1 MKCETAILLVEKLV
15 DGEASA
21 DEKALAEQHVSSCT
35 DCRSHYT
42 FVKALT
48 SASEKIELP
57 PAPPQAYWE
66 HLPSRI
72 IARLHEDERP
82 GIWQQLFAPS
92 MLRWGAL
99 AATLTVVV
107 VVGMNVSRDDLAV
120 EAPAPQDFLQRDE
133 ADIIEELETPEEEA
147 AAPPA
152 AVSTP
157 ARETAPD
164 ALLRRQESE
173 DARSNESEPEMLRQR
188 IARAPLARAKIEAA
202 DAVGSSS
209 PAEPRATSET
219 SGVESPARIQL
230 TESVTVEPMRS
241 LAMGEIQADPA
252 ELAYP
257 ELPPGNAGRRGFTAT
272 VEDCDTWRAY
282 LESYP
287 DGSRASDARYE
298 LARCTLGRY
307 EAEPSDA
314 GRELALRDADA
325 FLGDEPEGLK
335 AEEMRARTAPLRRP

>member
-1 MKCETAILLVEKLV
+1 MKCETAILLVEKLA

-42 FVKALT
+42 FVKALA
-48 SASEKIELP
+48 SASEKIALP
-57 PAPPQAYWE
+57 LAPPQAYWE

-72 IARLHEDERP
+72 IARLHEDESP

-107 VVGMNVSRDDLAV
+107 VVGMKVSRDDLAV
-120 EAPAPQDFLQRDE
+120 EAPAPQDFFQGDE
-133 ADIIEELETPEEEA
+133 IDIIEELETPEEEA

-157 ARETAPD
+157 ARETAPG

-173 DARSNESEPEMLRQR
+173 DIRSNESEPEMLRQR
-188 IARAPLARAKIEAA
+188 IARAPARTKIEAA
-202 DAVGSSS
+202 DALGSGSR
-209 PAEPRATSET
+209 AEPKATSET
-219 SGVESPARIQL
+219 SGVESPARIEL
-230 TESVTVEPMRS
+230 AEAANVEPMRS
-241 LAMGEIQADPA
+241 LVLGEMQGDPA

-257 ELPPGNAGRRGFTAT
+257 KLRPGNAGRRSFTAT

-314 GRELALRDADA
+314 GRELALRDTDA
-325 FLGDEPEGLK
+325 FLGDEPEGPR
-335 AEEMRARTAPLRRP
+335 AEEMRARAAPLRRP